1 MHDSRAR
8 GDAAIMAYLK
18 KQAAT
23 RKIMQSDYH
32 PASLE
37 RQAQQHWDDTG
48 AFRATESS
56 DKPKYYCLSMF
67 PYPSGKL
74 HMGHVRNYT
83 IGDVLSRYHRMKG
96 YNVMQP
102 MGWDA
107 FGLPAENAAQA
118 NNVPPAEWTY
128 DNIDYM
134 RRQLKSLGLGIDW
147 AREVT
152 TCTPE
157 YYRWEQWLFT
167 RLFEKGIIYKK
178 TASVNWDPEDQTVLA
193 NEQVIDGRGW
203 RSGALVEKRDI
214 PMYFFRITQY
224 ADELLQDLN
233 RLSGWPEQVKTMQA
247 NWIGKS
253 FGCEIGFRIEDRVLS
268 SAASVPQSPI
278 LNPVLKVYTTRA
290 DTIMGV
296 TFVAIAAEH
305 PLATRAALNNPALA
319 AFIDECKHG
328 GTAEADMA
336 TMEKKGMDTGLKVA
350 HPLTGEPI
358 PVWIGNYVLMGYGE
372 GAVMAVPA
380 HDERDF
386 GFAKKYNLPIRQVIT
401 EKGEGRHLQ
410 GVGRAVP
417 VAEATTATL
426 REKSSPGAE
435 VSPFPLPSSLFSADA
450 WQEWYATKDGVC
462 VNSGKYDGL
471 NYDQAVDAI
480 AADLSALDLGEKKV
494 QFRLRDWGISRQRY
508 WGCPIPIIHC
518 AQCGDV
524 PVPDDQLPVVL
535 PENVVPDGA
544 GSPLAKMPQFYETT
558 CPKCKGAARRETDT
572 MDTFV
577 ESSWYYARYTSP
589 DCTTGLVDERA
600 KYWLPVDQYIG
611 GIEHAILHLLYAR
624 FFQKLMRDVGVFG
637 EKEAVQNIPLLN
649 PDKTT
654 SQSTMSSEN
663 DDQVAGYLPEG
674 EGANGARRAAT
685 TLDEPFRNLITQ
697 GMVIAPTFYRTDAN
711 GKKLWINPA
720 EVDVKN
726 DERGRPVGATLRADG
741 LPVTIGG
748 TEKMSKSKNNG
759 VDPQS
764 IIDEYGADTARLF
777 MMFAAPPEQSLEW
790 SDAGVEGSFRFL
802 KRVWKATHDHVEQ
815 GVVAAYRSGELSA
828 AAKTLR
834 RQLHQTIQ
842 KVDDDIGRRKTFN
855 TAIAANMELLNA
867 LAKFNDITPSGRA
880 VAQETLEAIALLLAP
895 IVPHT
900 SQALWSSLRP
910 GSDMLDQSFPE
921 VDQSALVQDEIEL
934 VIQINGKLRG
944 SLTVSKTTDK
954 ETLEQLAVAHEMVQK
969 QLAGTLP
976 KKIIIVPGR
985 LINIVV

>member
-1 MHDSRAR
+1 
-8 GDAAIMAYLK
+8 
-18 KQAAT
+18 
-23 RKIMQSDYH
+23 MQSNYH
-32 PASLE
+32 PASIE
-37 RQAQQHWDDTG
+37 KQAQQHWNDSG
-48 AFRATESS
+48 AFTASETS

-118 NNVPPAEWTY
+118 HNVPPAAWTY
-128 DNIDYM
+128 DNINYM
-134 RRQLKSLGLGIDW
+134 RRQLQSLGLGIDW
-147 AREVT
+147 SREVT

-178 TASVNWDPEDQTVLA
+178 TSSVNWDPEDQTVLA

-224 ADELLQDLN
+224 ADELLQDLDT
-233 RLSGWPEQVKTMQA
+233 LSGWPEQVKTMQA

-253 FGCEIGFRIEDRVLS
+253 FGVRFAFEYSTEGGTESLSPASGRELGERAVADTLS
-268 SAASVPQSPI
+268 SSPSPACGGGKKEK
-278 LNPVLKVYTTRA
+278 LWVYTTRA

-305 PLATRAALNNPALA
+305 PLATLAAANNPALA
-319 AFIDECKHG
+319 AFIEDCKHG

-336 TMEKKGMDTGLKVA
+336 TMEKKGMDTGLKVT
-350 HPLTGEPI
+350 HPITCEQV
-358 PVWIGNYVLMGYGE
+358 PVWVGNYVLMGYGD

-386 GFAKKYNLPIRQVIT
+386 GFAKKYDLPIKVVIRS
-401 EKGEGRHLQ
+401 EERGARSEHPLDPQ
-410 GVGRAVP
+410 
-417 VAEATTATL
+417 
-426 REKSSPGAE
+426 SSILNPE
-435 VSPFPLPSSLFSADA
+435 SAFVD
-450 WQEWYATKDGVC
+450 YGVC
-462 VNSGKYDGL
+462 INSGKYDGL
-471 NYDQAVDAI
+471 DYDQAVDAI
-480 AADLSALDLGEKKV
+480 AADLTAKDLGEKKV

-518 AQCGDV
+518 ATCGDV

-535 PENVVPDGA
+535 PEDVVPDGT

-558 CPKCKGAARRETDT
+558 CPKCGAAARRETDT

-600 KYWLPVDQYIG
+600 KHWLPVDQYIG

-637 EKEAVQNIPLLN
+637 EGATQN
-649 PDKTT
+649 
-654 SQSTMSSEN
+654 
-663 DDQVAGYLPEG
+663 
-674 EGANGARRAAT
+674 
-685 TLDEPFRNLITQ
+685 LDEPFKNLITQ
-697 GMVIAPTFYRTDAN
+697 GMVIAPTFYRIEAN

-741 LPVTIGG
+741 LPVIIGG

-759 VDPQS
+759 VDPQA

-815 GVVAAYRSGELSA
+815 GVVAAYRKGELSS
-828 AAKTLR
+828 AAKAMRL
-834 RQLHQTIQ
+834 QLHQTIQ
-842 KVDDDIGRRKTFN
+842 KVNDDIGRRKTFN

-867 LAKFNDITPSGRA
+867 LGKYNDPTPSGRA
-880 VAQETLEAIALLLAP
+880 VVQETLEAIALMLNP

-900 SQALWSSLRP
+900 CQALWSALRP
-910 GSDMLDQSFPE
+910 GSDMLDQCFPDA
-921 VDQSALVQDEIEL
+921 DQSALVQDEIEL
-934 VIQINGKLRG
+934 MIQINGKLRG
-944 SLTVSKTTDK
+944 SLTVAKDATR
-954 ETLEQLAVAHEMVQK
+954 ENIEQAALAHEAVVK
-969 QLAGTLP
+969 QLAGATP
-976 KKIIIVPGR
+976 TKIIVVPNR
-985 LINIVV
+985 LINIVA